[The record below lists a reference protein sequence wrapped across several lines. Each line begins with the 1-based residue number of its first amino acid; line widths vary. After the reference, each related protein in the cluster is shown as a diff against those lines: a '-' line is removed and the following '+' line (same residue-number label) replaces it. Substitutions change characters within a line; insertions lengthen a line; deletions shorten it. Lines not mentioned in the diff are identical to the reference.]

1 MTASTAPGFLE
12 NSIASPGIAAMMLA
26 LTLRAPELQQ

>member
-12 NSIASPGIAAMMLA
+12 NSIASPGIADAGFDSNYL
-26 LTLRAPELQQ
+26 